1 MKTIT
6 TKFLESHNA
15 CKAGMVWVTK
25 NKLIGMPA
33 IDFLNKLIEADK
45 LDWANWLI
53 VRVMNKKQK
62 VQYAIFAAEQVIDIY
77 EKKYPTDDRP
87 RKAIEAAKEY
97 LAHPSVKNKT
107 AAKTAD
113 AAATAYAATATYA
126 ADAAAVYAA
135 DAAAA
140 YAAAYAAAAYAA
152 AYAAATAYT
161 AYTAAYAAT
170 YAAAYAAAAYAA
182 TADAAA
188 AADVKTQMRLTIL
201 NYGLTLIKP

>member
-6 TKFLESHNA
+6 TKFLVSHNA
-15 CKAGMVWVTK
+15 CKSGMVWVTE
-25 NKLIGMPA
+25 NKLIGLSA
-33 IDFLNKLIEADK
+33 IDFLNKLIEADN

-107 AAKTAD
+107 AAYAAGYTYYSVAAD
-113 AAATAYAATATYA
+113 AAAAAADAAYAAATATYA
-126 ADAAAVYAA
+126 A
-135 DAAAA
+135 AA
-140 YAAAYAAAAYAA
+140 YAAYAAAAYAA
-152 AYAAATAYT
+152 
-161 AYTAAYAAT
+161 
-170 YAAAYAAAAYAA
+170 YAAAAYAA
-182 TADAAA
+182 FADAA
-188 AADVKTQMRLTIL
+188 VKTQMRLTIL
-201 NYGLTLIKP
+201 NYGLTLLKP